1 MMKRICTAFILFLSG
16 MGIGFGET
24 GEAEIRRQLVYRAYA
39 YMGTPYVYGG
49 ISGKGVDCSGL
60 VYRVYQDVLQ
70 KKLPRIVSRLYE
82 SGREIDNSSVKPGDL
97 VFFDTTGGVSHVGI
111 YVGDQSFIHAASE
124 GRVIGVKESKLNQE
138 YYKKRYVGARTYL
151 RSPDDRPLKPAKGE
165 AALSVDKPFSPFTG
179 TFITSRGKM
188 VITRLDGY
196 GNVSG
201 TIALEGRYGRLWGKI
216 DAERGILTAKWVLP
230 GEYGKAG
237 ASGEARFSL
246 SRNPGMLDGMWRKN
260 GDSRWY
266 EDWDAWK
273 Q

>member
-1 MMKRICTAFILFLSG
+1 MRKRVCIIFVLLIT
-16 MGIGFGET
+16 GIGLSFGDT
-24 GEAEIRRQLVYRAYA
+24 SEAEIRSQLVYRTYA
-39 YMGTPYVYGG
+39 YMGTPYMYGG

-82 SGREIDNSSVKPGDL
+82 SGREVDESAVKPGDL

-111 YVGDQSFIHAASE
+111 YVGDQTFIHAASE
-124 GRVIGVKESKLNQE
+124 GRVIGVKESKLTQD
-138 YYKKRYVGARTYL
+138 YYKTRYVGARTYL
-151 RSPDDRPLKPAKGE
+151 RGIGSSSA
-165 AALSVDKPFSPFTG
+165 DKPFSPFTG
-179 TFITSRGKM
+179 TFITGRGKM

-201 TIALEGRYGRLWGKI
+201 TFSVEGRLGRLWGRI
-216 DAERGILTAKWVLP
+216 DAEGEMLAAKWVLP

-237 ASGEARFSL
+237 ASGEVRFSL

-260 GDSRWY
+260 GESRWH